1 MIRRG
6 FLSEEEEAFLLSL
19 DRRGGLRGLS
29 AKRPNA
35 LILLNR
41 GQSCAQVACNLL
53 LDDDTV
59 RSWFKLYE
67 EGGVDGLLSSGHT
80 GRACALDEDQQTQLY
95 EWVEQTLPSGTG
107 AIGQWIE
114 DHFGLTYGSRSGL
127 LALLERLGLSYTRP
141 EEVPRKIDAQEQKRF
156 IAHYESLLNGLFA
169 DETVLCADAV
179 HPTHAARRAGFWG
192 PKDAKIVLRQ
202 NSGRQRLNIHGVIDL
217 ETGKTC
223 MLDVERADA
232 QSTIALLSEVQSRY
246 PDKSRIHVFLD
257 NARYHRARLVQDWL
271 KQPGCRIKL
280 HFIPPYC
287 PHLAPIE
294 RLWGVMH
301 KNVTHNRC
309 YDSFKDFRSAILK
322 FLRETI
328 PENWQKYC
336 DSVSDNF
343 RVIDP
348 HNFRFLN

>member
-1 MIRRG
+1 MIRKG
-6 FLSEEEEAFLLSL
+6 FLSAEEERDLLSL
-19 DRRGGLRGLS
+19 DRRGGLSGLA

-41 GQSCAQVACNLL
+41 GQSCAQVALNLL

-67 EGGVDGLLSSGHT
+67 QGGVDGLLSNGHT
-80 GRACALDEDQQTQLY
+80 GRVCSLDEEQKTQLY
-95 EWVEQTLPSGTG
+95 EWVERSLPSTTG
-107 AIGQWIE
+107 EIGQWIE
-114 DHFGLTYGSRSGL
+114 EMYGLTYESRSGL
-127 LALLERLGLSYTRP
+127 LALLGRLELSYNKP
-141 EEVPRKIDAQEQKRF
+141 EEVPRKIEPQEQKRF
-156 IAHYESLLNGLFA
+156 VRHYESLLNGLFP
-169 DETVLCADAV
+169 DEAVMFADAV

-192 PKDAKIVLRQ
+192 PRGAQVVLRQ
-202 NSGRQRLNIHGVIDL
+202 NSGRQRLNIHGAVDL
-217 ETGKTC
+217 ETGRTC

-232 QSTIALLSEVQSRY
+232 KSTIALLSRIQRSY
-246 PDKSRIHVFLD
+246 SDKSRIHVFLD
-257 NARYHRARLVQDWL
+257 NARYHHARLVRKWL
-271 KQPGCRIKL
+271 QQPGCRIKL
-280 HFIPPYC
+280 HFTPPYC

-309 YDSFKDFRSAILK
+309 YDTFKDFRHAILK

-328 PENWQKYC
+328 PKDWQKYC

-343 RVIDP
+343 RIIDP
-348 HNFRFLN
+348 KNFRFLN